1 MNLPFGTAEHP
12 ITINL
17 HALVKWLMNKI
28 KRRTMCFKKIAE
40 WFKPEPIIEPVGEVE
55 YLALLFGIND
65 YQGAG
70 NDLRGCI
77 NDVDDVEFKLK
88 REFPHFT
95 IRKFTDSQV
104 TTTLMIREIEDAL
117 LKVKK
122 VLYIHYS
129 GHGTKIGSQ
138 EALYLYNGPLM
149 DDVFCDLQN
158 KTPDYLHV
166 IAKFDSCYSGGMD
179 DRRGNP
185 RYIKSRYYPILG
197 MKTTKAVTTHM
208 KGGDSQK
215 WVIFSGCGEN
225 QTSAD
230 AFFGGRANGAF
241 TFNDLR
247 AYTKFFNYTKEHN
260 KLRTYLP
267 DEYFDQI
274 PELTGNESLFNTPV
288 LT

>member
-17 HALVKWLMNKI
+17 YALVKWLMNKI
-28 KRRTMCFKKIAE
+28 KRRTMCWKKIAE
-40 WFKPEPIIEPVGEVE
+40 WFKPEPIVDPVVEVE

-65 YQGAG
+65 YQGTS
-70 NDLRGCI
+70 NDLRGCV
-77 NDVDDVEFKLK
+77 NDVNDVESKLK

-95 IRKFTDSQV
+95 VRKFTDSQV
-104 TTTLMIREIEDAL
+104 TTALMIREIEDAL
-117 LKVKK
+117 VEVKK

-129 GHGTKIGSQ
+129 GHGTQIGTQ

-149 DDVFCDLQN
+149 DSVFCDLQN

-166 IAKFDSCYSGGMD
+166 VAKFDSCFSGGMD
-179 DRRGNP
+179 DRKNNP
-185 RYIKSRYYPILG
+185 RYIRSRFYPIPG
-197 MKTTKAVTTHM
+197 VEIKKKAITHVG
-208 KGGDSQK
+208 KGDVQK

-247 AYTKFFNYTKEHN
+247 AFTSSFTYAKEYN

-267 DEYFDQI
+267 DENFDQI
-274 PELTGNESLFNTPV
+274 PELTGNESLFNLPV
-288 LT
+288 FT